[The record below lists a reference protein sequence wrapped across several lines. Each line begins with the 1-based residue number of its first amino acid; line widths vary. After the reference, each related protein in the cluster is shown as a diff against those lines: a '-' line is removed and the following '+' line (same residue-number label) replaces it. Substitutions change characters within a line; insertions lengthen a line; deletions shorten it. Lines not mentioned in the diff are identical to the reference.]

1 MIGRVGICGAAAATL
16 MVAGFAGGA
25 LADPKGVWLNEA
37 QDSHVKI
44 YACED
49 DDDEL
54 CGEIVWLK
62 NPLGK
67 DGKPRRD
74 VKSEDKSLRD
84 RQVMGL
90 QIITGMED
98 EGGGEWED
106 GEIYNPRGRG
116 DLRRRNGGGRRQH
129 AQGERLRVVPL
140 QDTDLDAG
148 GIIGRLRHPG
158 SM

>member
-1 MIGRVGICGAAAATL
+1 MMIGRVGLCGALAAAAL
-16 MVAGFAGGA
+16 MLAGLTVAGSA
-25 LADPKGVWLNEA
+25 LADPTGVWLNEA

-67 DGKPRRD
+67 DGKPRQD
-74 VKSEDKSLRD
+74 VKNEDKSLRD
-84 RQVMGL
+84 RQIMGL

-98 EGGGEWED
+98 DGGGEWED
-106 GEIYNPRGRG
+106 GEIYNPR
-116 DLRRRNGGGRRQH
+116 D
-129 AQGERLRVVPL
+129 GETYDAEMEEIDANTLKVSGCVWFLCKTQTWTRLE
-140 QDTDLDAG
+140 
-148 GIIGRLRHPG
+148 
-158 SM
+158 